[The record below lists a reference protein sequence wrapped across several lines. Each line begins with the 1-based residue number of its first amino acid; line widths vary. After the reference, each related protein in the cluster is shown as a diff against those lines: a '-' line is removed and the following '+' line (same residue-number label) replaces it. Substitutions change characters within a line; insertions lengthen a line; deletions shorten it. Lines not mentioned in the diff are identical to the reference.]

1 MVDGGKFPK
10 LSFYYWLI
18 TFRKYQDRSLMSE
31 NTYTEVIVK
40 EELQSDADLDLRG
53 KARVSIDVMK
63 KLELV
68 SGDIIEIHGKQSAA
82 AIVTPGNRNDT
93 GLSIIRI
100 DSDIRIN
107 AGTAV
112 DEKVKICK
120 ADAEIA
126 QKIVV
131 TIPPDIIIAGSGEQ
145 WILKILKGRLVKE
158 GQTYRFVLFGDV
170 DFISNSIQ
178 ITISRVIP
186 KGIVYVSGKTE
197 IELKKRD

>member
-1 MVDGGKFPK
+1 
-10 LSFYYWLI
+10 
-18 TFRKYQDRSLMSE
+18 MSE